1 MAVRVAAATDKAPLH
16 NGKPSRIRTLKP
28 PQRHWRGY
36 TRGVQ
41 HLRHYATDHCRNT
54 AGFAP
59 PSSPLCPRK
68 FTTRTRLG
76 AFLFLFVYF
85 VYFVFYA
92 IFSFVFLPRC
102 VARLSRKHRID
113 SRFVNRGPTNPL
125 VLSRRTF
132 TARTLQDTCPTTWR
146 LVPARGRIREEM
158 PTESGTGGTWPCKL
172 WNLRA

>member
-68 FTTRTRLG
+68 FTARTRLG

-85 VYFVFYA
+85 VYFVFYL
-92 IFSFVFLPRC
+92 IFISFFCPAAWRDSQGSTVLTPASSIGVPPTPWSPGEEHLLRERGKTHVSLRGVNASPPLTRC
-102 VARLSRKHRID
+102 YQK
-113 SRFVNRGPTNPL
+113 
-125 VLSRRTF
+125 
-132 TARTLQDTCPTTWR
+132 
-146 LVPARGRIREEM
+146 
-158 PTESGTGGTWPCKL
+158 
-172 WNLRA
+172 